1 MKIECRE
8 VKSLKLEMQNQ
19 NLKLKS
25 DLKHRSYEYSI
36 KMIEFLDTLPKDVST
51 EVITKQ
57 LLRSATSIGANIVEA
72 KGASSKRDFTNFFS
86 HSLKS
91 ANESLYWL
99 GLLRDGKKMNNP
111 QIEYLLNE
119 TKELANMLGSSIL
132 TLKGKR

>member
-1 MKIECRE
+1 
-8 VKSLKLEMQNQ
+8 MQNQ
-19 NLKLKS
+19 NSKPKT
-25 DLKHRSYEYSI
+25 DLKRRAYKYSI
-36 KMIEFLDTLPKDVST
+36 GMIEFLDTLPKDTSSQ
-51 EVITKQ
+51 VITKQ

-99 GLLRDGKKMNNP
+99 GLLRDAKK
-111 QIEYLLNE
+111 IESTRLEYLLNE

-132 TLKGKR
+132 TLKGKNKF

>member
-1 MKIECRE
+1 
-8 VKSLKLEMQNQ
+8 MQNQ
-19 NLKLKS
+19 NLKLKT
-25 DLKHRSYEYSI
+25 DLKRRSYQYSI
-36 KMIEFLDTLPKDVST
+36 KIIEFLDTLPKDVST

-111 QIEYLLNE
+111 
-119 TKELANMLGSSIL
+119 
-132 TLKGKR
+132 

>member
-1 MKIECRE
+1 
-8 VKSLKLEMQNQ
+8 VQNQ
-19 NLKLKS
+19 NSKPKT
-25 DLKHRSYEYSI
+25 DLKRRAYQYSI
-36 KMIEFLDTLPKDVST
+36 GMIEFSDTLPKDTSSQ
-51 EVITKQ
+51 VIAKQ

-99 GLLRDGKKMNNP
+99 GLLRDAKKKK
-111 QIEYLLNE
+111 IESTRLEYLLNK

-132 TLKGKR
+132 TLKGKNKF

>member
-1 MKIECRE
+1 MKN
-8 VKSLKLEMQNQ
+8 LKLKMQNQ
-19 NLKLKS
+19 NLKLKT
-25 DLKHRSYEYSI
+25 DLKHRAYQYSI
-36 KMIEFLDTLPKDVST
+36 KIIEFLDTLPKDVST
-51 EVITKQ
+51 GIITKQ

-72 KGASSKRDFTNFFS
+72 QGASSKRDFS